1 MPEGAVPKDGPSA
14 GVAVCISIVSLMTDI
29 LVNKSVAMTGEV
41 TLRGRVLAIGGLRE
55 KLLAALRGSI
65 KTVVIPSENE
75 KDMQEIPAN
84 IREGLNVVFARSV
97 DEVIKVALTKK
108 ISRIKPT
115 SAAVVEDKASSLEA
129 LKH

>member
-1 MPEGAVPKDGPSA
+1 MTN
-14 GVAVCISIVSLMTDI
+14 IS
-29 LVNKSVAMTGEV
+29 VNKSVAMTGEV

-65 KTVVIPSENE
+65 KTVIIPSENE

-84 IREGLNVVFARSV
+84 IKEGINVIFAKNI
-97 DEVIKVALTKK
+97 DEVIKIALTRP
-108 ISRIKPT
+108 IT
-115 SAAVVEDKASSLEA
+115 SIDGDNQNSLPSSIENKDSTFSALET